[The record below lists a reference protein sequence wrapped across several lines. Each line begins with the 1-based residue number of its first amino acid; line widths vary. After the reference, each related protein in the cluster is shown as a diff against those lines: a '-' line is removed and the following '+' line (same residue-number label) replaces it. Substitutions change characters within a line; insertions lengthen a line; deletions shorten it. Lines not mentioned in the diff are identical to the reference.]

1 MLSGSLYESKS
12 LILSLKTFNFTLS
25 YKVLVPCTNV
35 EYTGMANKTRFQI
48 AKKDIIA
55 FFEAQPKRVFRE
67 KELEQLLAQQ
77 REGWRL
83 ASGTRVQDFVELMKA
98 ATPLR
103 TVQVDMDPK
112 PKTLYAWGEAT
123 AFELAN
129 NLVPRAYL
137 SHYTALY
144 LHDLTEQIPKQ
155 LFVNQEQSP
164 KKPGTLPALTQ
175 EELDAAFARP
185 QRLTQAQA
193 HYGNYS
199 FVQLHGQFTGRL
211 GVVEQAHF
219 AAGRVELTSIERTL
233 VDVTVRPDY
242 AGGVYQVA
250 EVYQRAASRVSVNR
264 LVGLLTK
271 LRYRYPYHQAIGF
284 YMEQAGNYKP
294 AQLNLVRKLG
304 TELDFYLT
312 HELNQPAA
320 YDPTWRLYYPEGF

>member
-1 MLSGSLYESKS
+1 
-12 LILSLKTFNFTLS
+12 
-25 YKVLVPCTNV
+25 
-35 EYTGMANKTRFQI
+35 MANKTRFQI
-48 AKKDIIA
+48 AKKDIIS
-55 FFEAQPKRVFRE
+55 FFEGQPKRVFRE

-83 ASGTRVQDFVELMKA
+83 ATGTRVQDFVELMKA
-98 ATPLR
+98 VTPLR
-103 TVQVDMDPK
+103 AVQVEMPPK
-112 PKTLYAWGEAT
+112 PQTLYTWGEAT
-123 AFELAN
+123 AFELGN
-129 NLVPRAYL
+129 HLVPRAYL

-155 LFVNQEQSP
+155 VFINQEQSLKRP
-164 KKPGTLPALTQ
+164 ATLPSLTQ

-185 QRLTQAQA
+185 QRLTEAKA
-193 HYGNYS
+193 RYGGHS
-199 FVQLHGQFTGRL
+199 LVQLHGQFTGRL

-233 VDVTVRPDY
+233 VDITVRPDY

-250 EVYQRAASRVSVNR
+250 EAYRRAAGRVSVNR

-271 LRYRYPYHQAIGF
+271 LGYRYPYHQAIGF
-284 YMEQAGNYKP
+284 YMARAGNYTS

-304 TELDFYLT
+304 TEFDFYLA

-320 YDPTWRLYYPEGF
+320 YDHTWRLYYPEGF

>member
-1 MLSGSLYESKS
+1 MIND
-12 LILSLKTFNFTLS
+12 LIYSLKTFNFTLS
-25 YKVLVPCTNV
+25 HKVLVPCATV
-35 EYTGMANKTRFQI
+35 DCCEMANKTRFQI
-48 AKKDIIA
+48 AKKDIVT
-55 FFEAQPKRVFRE
+55 FFEAQAKRVFRE
-67 KELEQLLAQQ
+67 KELEQLLTQQ

-83 ASGTRVQDFVELMKA
+83 ASGTRVQDFVDLMQA

-103 TVQVDMDPK
+103 AVQVDMAPK
-112 PKTLYAWGEAT
+112 PKILYTWGETT
-123 AFELAN
+123 AFELASH
-129 NLVPRAYL
+129 LVPRGYL

-155 LFVNQEQSP
+155 LFVNQEQSS
-164 KKPGTLPALTQ
+164 KKPVTLPALTQ

-185 QRLTQAQA
+185 QRLTRAQAQ
-193 HYGNYS
+193 YGNYS
-199 FVQLHGQFTGRL
+199 FVQLHGQSTGRL
-211 GVVEQAHF
+211 GVVEQVHF

-250 EVYQRAASRVSVNR
+250 EAYRRAAGRVSVNR

-271 LRYRYPYHQAIGF
+271 LGYRYPYHQAIGF

-304 TELDFYLT
+304 TGLDFYLT

-320 YDPTWRLYYPEGF
+320 YDSSWRLYYPEGF